1 MKRNLSEI
9 SKKARIIFF
18 LTEIRTFKE
27 FLLAAHELDL
37 LGGEY
42 VNYYTLAVLNR
53 DVLNISIYEV
63 MNYFMFT
70 EIWDHIA
77 EWIEPIRI

>member
-70 EIWDHIA
+70 EI
-77 EWIEPIRI
+77 